1 MGLSYRVQ
9 GTNAFDVAGE
19 MMFIRDQGLLSQV
32 RDFGFKS
39 SGELLLGSDTVSYSV
54 VYFRKI
60 TSSTVWK
67 TANRLLL
74 GDLW

>member
-1 MGLSYRVQ
+1 MCLSYRVQ
-9 GTNAFDVAGE
+9 GTNAFDAAGE
-19 MMFIRDQGLLSQV
+19 RMFIRDQGLLSQV